1 MPSYRS
7 LFIELERA
15 LGKVLLPIDREATEP
30 ARLISSNAAFLDLT
44 RSVAEN
50 VYVQNGCRSL
60 YDPVGL
66 FPTLDALGRVKSE
79 RRKSDRLDVVAA
91 DFLERVGEAVIRL
104 FADAGRETY
113 EISTKPPGQTP
124 LRRTKKVREA

>member
-1 MPSYRS
+1 MRW
-7 LFIELERA
+7 ERLRA
-15 LGKVLLPIDREATEP
+15 
-30 ARLISSNAAFLDLT
+30 S
-44 RSVAEN
+44 AE
-50 VYVQNGCRSL
+50 
-60 YDPVGL
+60 
-66 FPTLDALGRVKSE
+66 T
-79 RRKSDRLDVVAA
+79 SDKLDVVAA